1 VFRGHAHV
9 VACQGRRQARQ
20 VEAERTREPDR
31 ADVRLNLLQSSLR
44 RPAVETRLEVEAAEA
59 GRRRLDEAGEPGE
72 LAGIGIRSIDRD
84 IQARYG
90 RAGAVEGEVEAA
102 GEACGPKRAGKLAHA
117 IAAGFAGDMQGEI
130 DDPELRSGR
139 HREAGHFQQRGQ
151 AGVTAGQPE
160 IDGRRTGREPQRA
173 R

>member
-1 VFRGHAHV
+1 MAGPLPLR
-9 VACQGRRQARQ
+9 ARSK
-20 VEAERTREPDR
+20 P
-31 ADVRLNLLQSSLR
+31 
-44 RPAVETRLEVEAAEA
+44 PA
-59 GRRRLDEAGEPGE
+59 
-72 LAGIGIRSIDRD
+72 
-84 IQARYG
+84 
-90 RAGAVEGEVEAA
+90 
-102 GEACGPKRAGKLAHA
+102 
-117 IAAGFAGDMQGEI
+117 QGEI